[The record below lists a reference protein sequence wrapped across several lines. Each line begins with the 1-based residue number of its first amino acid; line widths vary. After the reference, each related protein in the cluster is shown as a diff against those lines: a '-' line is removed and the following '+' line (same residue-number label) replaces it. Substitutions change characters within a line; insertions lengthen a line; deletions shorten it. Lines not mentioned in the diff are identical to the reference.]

1 MALVVGGLGCSGIP
15 VRVRPYDPSAG
26 IEQAGA
32 IYFLPKS
39 RIEVAFTVKLDAEVD
54 DAKCE
59 SIVSECKY
67 HFGVPEIADV
77 TIGTQPLPD
86 PKAGFVIETNGTF
99 VTGTDFTGIFS
110 PRGELTE
117 VTAFSEDHALE
128 FVSDGIG
135 VLSKLAGLVAMAGST
150 QATTLQAQFKR
161 RRALLT
167 LLAKSDAALTEI
179 KPCIGTRQAAP
190 APSPAA
196 SSPAKAR
203 AADPKS
209 PPNPKALPPPPPP
222 SGPPP
227 LPCVSTED
235 LRKALELRKAVLR
248 ELHDLDQ
255 SLSVSKEV
263 RISCAFEPPKRVGS
277 VDIRKDGGVCPAY
290 TALKLQLAQSGFD
303 VPLPALTVQWA
314 SANNPDKPVSEKS
327 LAEPTPL
334 PRGENATFPGIVYR
348 IPEWF
353 TVTVT
358 RSTRAEAAASSD
370 ITSLSGDVV
379 SISGDVVAVAGD
391 VIALPQF
398 GKLVTTSFNDK
409 DIRAGRELRVELH
422 QGQGSLKRLS
432 FKATPIDS
440 SKIRQAVEG
449 ISIPKPAPAPPAPPK
464 VDEITRINNETKRI
478 LAEKAYVE
486 ALKELDE
493 LKRQRASEGQTP
505 SGDPPPSQPGPA
517 EGGRTDQLSLPLS
530 R

>member
-1 MALVVGGLGCSGIP
+1 LILGGLGCSGVP

-32 IYFLPKS
+32 VYFLPKS
-39 RIEVAFTVKLDAEVD
+39 RIEVAFTVKLDAAID
-54 DAKCE
+54 DTKCE

-110 PRGELTE
+110 SRGELTE
-117 VTAFSEDHALE
+117 VTAFSQDHALE
-128 FVSDGIG
+128 FVSEGIG
-135 VLSKLAGLVAMAGST
+135 VLSKLAGLVVMAGPT
-150 QATTLQAQFKR
+150 QAATLQAQFKR

-190 APSPAA
+190 PPTPAAPSPAK
-196 SSPAKAR
+196 AKT
-203 AADPKS
+203 ADTKP
-209 PPNPKALPPPPPP
+209 PPNPKAAPPPPPPPPP

-227 LPCVSTED
+227 LLCASTED
-235 LRKALELRKAVLR
+235 LKKAIELRKAVLK
-248 ELHDLDQ
+248 ELKELNQ
-255 SLSVSKEV
+255 ELSVSQEV
-263 RISCAFEPPKRVGS
+263 RINCAFEPPKRLGS

-290 TALKLQLAQSGFD
+290 TALKLQLAQTGFD
-303 VPLPALTVQWA
+303 VPLPTLTVQWA
-314 SANNPDKPVSEKS
+314 SANSPDKPVSEKAS
-327 LAEPTPL
+327 AEPTAL
-334 PRGENATFPGIVYR
+334 PRADNATFPGIVYR

-358 RSTRAEAAASSD
+358 RNTRGEAAAASD

-379 SISGDVVAVAGD
+379 AISGDVVAVAGD

-409 DIRAGRELRVELH
+409 DLRAGRELRVELH

-432 FKATPIDS
+432 FKATPIDPN
-440 SKIRQAVEG
+440 KIRQAVEG
-449 ISIPKPAPAPPAPPK
+449 IPTPKPSPPSPPP
-464 VDEITRINNETKRI
+464 VDEITRIHNETKRI
-478 LAEKAYVE
+478 LAEKAYIE

-505 SGDPPPSQPGPA
+505 SGEPPPSPPGPS
-517 EGGRTDQLSLPLS
+517 EGVRTDHLTLP